1 MKSLL
6 DPPEI
11 PQFLLSAKDLDV
23 TPVASGH
30 VDVDLLEMLEYEVC
44 SEAGFEE
51 RVLLVRIAENVDGEV
66 GENILPNG
74 AF

>member
-1 MKSLL
+1 MESLL
-6 DPPEI
+6 DPPQI
-11 PQFLLSAKDLDV
+11 PQILLSAKDSDV

-30 VDVDLLEMLEYEVC
+30 IDVDVLEMVEYEVC

-66 GENILPNG
+66 RDTIILNG
-74 AF
+74 AL